1 MHFTY
6 FFLFFSLTCTCCVKE
21 TWSTH
26 TKTPF
31 WDTHTN
37 YPCGPHHRPWD
48 DCKTTTTTTTT
59 TNKQTTTTTT
69 TTTTNSKLL
78 STLITKS
85 SPSYFPT
92 TAHDTTAHSTTAHS
106 TTAASFKST
115 SKVNYPSSS
124 LVPSTTTSDFHQQEV
139 ATG

>member
-59 TNKQTTTTTT
+59 TNKQTTTTT